1 MARAFRLRKRPEFL
15 RVQKGGLRVHTASFL
30 VVALA
35 NSTSGGARIGLS
47 VSRRVGN
54 AVVRNRVRRLIRE
67 VFRRHASAL
76 PNVDLVVIAKEG
88 AVEPAK
94 SGLSTVEAELLPA
107 LERAARRAQAQ
118 AEGER

>member
-1 MARAFRLRKRPEFL
+1 M
-15 RVQKGGLRVHTASFL
+15 QKGGLRVHTASFL